1 MSAERKLKVYYLGTI
16 TKAPGIQLAGEWLK
30 QLGFAA
36 GDKISVKCESGKLV
50 ICKG

>member
-1 MSAERKLKVYYLGTI
+1 MSAERKLKVYYLGLA
-16 TKAPGIQLAGEWLK
+16 KFPRIQLAGEWLK
-30 QLGFAA
+30 RLGFTV